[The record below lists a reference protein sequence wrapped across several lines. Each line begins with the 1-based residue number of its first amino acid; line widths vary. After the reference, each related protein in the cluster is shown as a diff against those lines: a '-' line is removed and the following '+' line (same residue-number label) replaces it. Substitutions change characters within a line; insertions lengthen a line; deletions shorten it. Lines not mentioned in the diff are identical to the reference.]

1 MVVDAGSYSMAAEG
15 GECKP
20 GGKDM
25 AGGGGWQKQRKHAR
39 NRKNGTEKRQ
49 HDWKT
54 GMGRPGAEVG
64 MCVGGAGGGKRECK
78 YREGLDMI

>member
-1 MVVDAGSYSMAAEG
+1 MQVVTAWLLKEVNANQEARTWQGEEDGRSKGNMPGTGKMGQRRGS
-15 GECKP
+15 
-20 GGKDM
+20 
-25 AGGGGWQKQRKHAR
+25 
-39 NRKNGTEKRQ
+39 T
-49 HDWKT
+49 T